1 MKYSLDSVCG
11 PPVVKRGPE
20 LKPKPLTGIQKHA
33 AEQVKVYEF
42 RKKG

>member
-11 PPVVKRGPE
+11 PPVVKRGPDVV
-20 LKPKPLTGIQKHA
+20 KKQTGIEKHA
-33 AEQVKVYEF
+33 AEQTKVYEF